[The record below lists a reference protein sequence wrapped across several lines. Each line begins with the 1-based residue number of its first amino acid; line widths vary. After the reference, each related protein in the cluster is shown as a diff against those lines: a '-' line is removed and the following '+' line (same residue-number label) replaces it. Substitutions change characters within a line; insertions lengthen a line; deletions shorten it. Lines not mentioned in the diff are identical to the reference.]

1 MQVKDSDI
9 EYIVRYIKEDN
20 CFRKANDNY
29 GNSYFLAKIENAVHE
44 IAVNNGI
51 EYLLALR
58 DKVFDALPWYER
70 GGSYEDFEGFVKTER
85 DNLFKTQQTGAI
97 EGASGPQ
104 PGQATDTKPEPKGG
118 QSEGNETATRQYKYK
133 FAYGDHVNIAQEI
146 FNMMQRLSIK
156 GPALADDCVFSTFLA
171 AIETADFRQVHFE
184 NKIKFLYGLSKI
196 AELVWPSDWKSDLVP
211 LKSPGKNGRAWDWR
225 SEWDYLRRHKNA
237 IEVEWKYVFDSLIED
252 IKNRKF

>member
-29 GNSYFLAKIENAVHE
+29 GNSYFLAKIENVVHE

-51 EYLLALR
+51 EYLLALP
-58 DKVFDALPWYER
+58 DAVFDALPWYER

-85 DNLFKTQQTGAI
+85 DNLFKTQQTAAI
-97 EGASGPQ
+97 DGASGPQ
-104 PGQATDTKPEPKGG
+104 PGQSTDAKPEPKDG
-118 QSEGNETATRQYKYK
+118 QGEGNETATRLPKYRI
-133 FAYGDHVNIAQEI
+133 AYGNY
-146 FNMMQRLSIK
+146 LSIAEK
-156 GPALADDCVFSTFLA
+156 IFKWMKFSYKKSPALADDCVFSTFLA

-196 AELVWPSDWKSDLVP
+196 AELVWPSEWESDLVP
-211 LKSPGKNGRAWDWR
+211 LKSPGKNGRAWDWKK
-225 SEWDYLRRHKNA
+225 EWDYLRRHKNA